1 MYGKI
6 KDHLSDDSPN
16 ETKTQRLDREKFGN
30 CKICDDKASGIHYG
44 VASCEGCKVCPKNIY
59 IRLFIINF

>member
-44 VASCEGCKVCPKNIY
+44 VASCEGCKVICA
-59 IRLFIINF
+59 